1 MDKVVQEGNLQF
13 DFSKSKSVW
22 KIEKEISPT
31 ISHCMKCV
39 EFIVRWPGEI
49 WLIEVKDPENP
60 NIPEKYSDEKYKN
73 FVDSL
78 KRNTLFDHELGPK
91 AKDTFL
97 YLYLNNELGGEPL
110 RYLVLLGLDSFKD
123 SYISSLPDYAYLFE
137 RFYYYLED
145 KASEPMGVVVFDEL
159 EKSRCHLL
167 VNQMEEYFLKTTKGR
182 MRSSRIVPE
191 PFFVHSDLTTAI
203 QLADLVAYI
212 TSWGV
217 QVGNMEAP
225 ARKELKP
232 LAEKVCQLR
241 YKALRTINDQDDFTV
256 WSFAVFDDL
265 RPKEEA

>member
-1 MDKVVQEGNLQF
+1 MDKFVQEGNLQF

-31 ISHCMKCV
+31 MSHCMKCA

-123 SYISSLPDYAYLFE
+123 SYISSLHTQLKRSICFLGPDNSAWANQYFE
-137 RFYYYLED
+137 SAL
-145 KASEPMGVVVFDEL
+145 VFNIRNWN
-159 EKSRCHLL
+159 K
-167 VNQMEEYFLKTTKGR
+167 YFPECKVK
-182 MRSSRIVPE
+182 RI
-191 PFFVHSDLTTAI
+191 
-203 QLADLVAYI
+203 
-212 TSWGV
+212 
-217 QVGNMEAP
+217 
-225 ARKELKP
+225 
-232 LAEKVCQLR
+232 
-241 YKALRTINDQDDFTV
+241 DQ
-256 WSFAVFDDL
+256 
-265 RPKEEA
+265 